1 MWAALLITKIF
12 SNVAEYFTEDL
23 VFLIFIT
30 IVFKN
35 KTSRVLLHGILL
47 IF

>member
-12 SNVAEYFTEDL
+12 SNVVEYFTEDL

-30 IVFKN
+30 IVIN
-35 KTSRVLLHGILL
+35 SINILTRKVDSL
-47 IF
+47 N